1 MCLNDN
7 KLSVMVGVLL
17 LLVFLGFMGLLL
29 FIMKKFYDKT
39 DTKLEIKK
47 EEVETQLPEKK
58 KEYIKKEL
66 KRYNDVSAP
75 VPLLICVIS
84 MFVVILLIDVF
95 KKDKN
100 KS

>member
-1 MCLNDN
+1 MSPD
-7 KLSVMVGVLL
+7 
-17 LLVFLGFMGLLL
+17 
-29 FIMKKFYDKT
+29 
-39 DTKLEIKK
+39 
-47 EEVETQLPEKK
+47 P
-58 KEYIKKEL
+58 
-66 KRYNDVSAP
+66 SAP